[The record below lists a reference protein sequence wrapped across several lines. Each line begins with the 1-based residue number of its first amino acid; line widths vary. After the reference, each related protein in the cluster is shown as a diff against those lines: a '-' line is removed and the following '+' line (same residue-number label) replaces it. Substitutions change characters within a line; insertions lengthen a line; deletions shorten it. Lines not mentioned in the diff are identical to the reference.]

1 MYLGIDLGKTG
12 AIGMVGIDGQ
22 YFTVLDLP
30 LTPILVGKGKKSKP
44 HYRLNTAI
52 IRQRLQGLMITS
64 CTMEAVWGQATN
76 GCQANF
82 SMGRYLGAMEVC
94 LDALY
99 WASHWPNVQ
108 YVPPATWK
116 KHFGLLKQDKG
127 ASLELARKLFPE
139 APLSRKKDH
148 NRAEALLI
156 ARYGWATRKEG

>member
-1 MYLGIDLGKTG
+1 MYLGIDIGKTG
-12 AIGMVGIDGQ
+12 AIG
-22 YFTVLDLP
+22 VLSANGHYVKVVDLP
-30 LTPILVGKGKKSKP
+30 LTPILVGRGKHRKP
-44 HYRLNTAI
+44 HYRINTTI
-52 IRQRLQGLMITS
+52 FHRHFYWLTITT

-82 SMGRYLGAMEVC
+82 SMGRYLGGIEVC
-94 LDALY
+94 LDALT
-99 WASHWPNVQ
+99 WANHEPCVQ
-108 YVPPATWK
+108 YAPPATWK
-116 KHFGLLKQDKG
+116 KHFGLLRQDKG